1 MDSIQHGEHASDS
14 GADGESQNHAEI
26 VSGLTEL
33 FFFLSRR
40 YIDSAAVPLRRFPM
54 HMVLAYE

>member
-33 FFFLSRR
+33 FFF
-40 YIDSAAVPLRRFPM
+40 RRFPM

>member
-26 VSGLTEL
+26 VSGRSIFL
-33 FFFLSRR
+33 FKNKLKMIYLPFEKEQREKS
-40 YIDSAAVPLRRFPM
+40 VCPTQ
-54 HMVLAYE
+54 